1 MSHYHPALHKHLK
14 NKKRLTVFDK
24 IIIVAAFVYPLTGI
38 PQIYE
43 VFRGNISGVSVMAW
57 LGFIIFSVLFLVYGI
72 IHNIKPMVVTNA
84 LWVFVDSLVVIG
96 VLVHIMVT

>member
-1 MSHYHPALHKHLK
+1 M
-14 NKKRLTVFDK
+14 
-24 IIIVAAFVYPLTGI
+24 YPLTGV

-43 VFRGNISGVSVMAW
+43 VFHGNISGVSIMAW

-84 LWVFVDSLVVIG
+84 LWVFVDSLVVVG
-96 VLVHIMVT
+96 VLVHIMVA